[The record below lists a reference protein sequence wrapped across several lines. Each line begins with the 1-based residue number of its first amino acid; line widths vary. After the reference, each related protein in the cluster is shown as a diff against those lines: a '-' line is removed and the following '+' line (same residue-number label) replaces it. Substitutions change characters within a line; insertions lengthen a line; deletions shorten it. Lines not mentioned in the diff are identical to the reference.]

1 LEYSSYIYIN
11 KHIKKMKTF
20 KILTLVAFTLLT
32 SCSTIKSSLNDW
44 KSEIKED
51 IRTGN
56 DFNQLYSSVDNVA
69 LSLDQPKSKVE
80 IDWYQQRMDYWKKY
94 GYSYYTSTY
103 YTRTYYTPTLNYS
116 VAYTSWGGK
125 YYIPIGNWP

>member
-1 LEYSSYIYIN
+1 
-11 KHIKKMKTF
+11 
-20 KILTLVAFTLLT
+20 
-32 SCSTIKSSLNDW
+32 LNDW